1 MLIHNSKKDKLLN
14 AYIDSIYQQSTGFQS
29 YSSEEKNNYMAED
42 ICYVYG
48 ELLYPSTVKLIKKL
62 NLNESDTLLDLGS
75 GLGKFA
81 LQVFVSSC
89 VGNIVGIEATKPL
102 FDQSQVMLGKLKKEV
117 PFFWE
122 PNRTLNLIYGNFLEQ
137 DWSPARA
144 VYSCSTC
151 FTRQLIGKIGD
162 KINQTDSIQDA
173 LSLRPIHTLE
183 RLKLHQ
189 VFRVECSW
197 DSALCYWYKLL

>member
-1 MLIHNSKKDKLLN
+1 MLTHDSKIDKLLN
-14 AYIDSIYQQSTGFQS
+14 AYIDSIYQQTQGFQS
-29 YSSEEKNNYMAED
+29 YSPEEKSQYMAKD

-48 ELLYPSTVKLIKKL
+48 ELLFPSTLKIIEKL
-62 NLNESDTLLDLGS
+62 NLTSSDTLLDLGS

-81 LQVFVSSC
+81 LQVFMASH
-89 VGNIVGIEATKPL
+89 VGSIMGIEATKPL
-102 FDQSQVMLGKLKKEV
+102 FDQSKIVVQKIKKDV

-122 PNRTLNLIYGNFLEQ
+122 KNRAINLIYGNFLEQ
-137 DWSPARA
+137 DWSPASA

-162 KINQTDSIQDA
+162 KINQTDSIKDA

-183 RLKLHQ
+183 RLKLYQ
-189 VFRVECSW
+189 VFRIECSW
-197 DSALCYWYKLL
+197 DSALCYWYK

>member
-1 MLIHNSKKDKLLN
+1 MPTHDSKIDKLLN
-14 AYIDSIYQQSTGFQS
+14 AYVDSIYQQSKGFQS
-29 YSSEEKNNYMAED
+29 YSSEEKNNYMAKD

-48 ELLYPSTVKLIKKL
+48 ELLYASTLKLINKL
-62 NLNESDTLLDLGS
+62 NLNSSDTLLDLGS
-75 GLGKFA
+75 GLGKFTV
-81 LQVFVSSC
+81 QVFMASH
-89 VGNIVGIEATKPL
+89 VGHIVGIEATKPL
-102 FDQSQVMLGKLKKEV
+102 FEQSQVMVEKIKSDV

-122 PNRTLNLIYGNFLEQ
+122 PNRTLKLIYGNFLQ
-137 DWSPARA
+137 HDWSPASA

-162 KINQTDSIQDA
+162 KINQTASIKNA

-197 DSALCYWYKLL
+197 DSALCYWYQ